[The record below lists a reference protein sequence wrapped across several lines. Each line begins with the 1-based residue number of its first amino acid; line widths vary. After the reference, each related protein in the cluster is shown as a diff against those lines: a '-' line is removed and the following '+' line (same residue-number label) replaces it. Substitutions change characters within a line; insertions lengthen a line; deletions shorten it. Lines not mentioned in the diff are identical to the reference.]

1 MTHCLVASTIIKR
14 QIRDQRQF
22 VILFFTICWTS
33 SLNEARKRV
42 AFALTVALVWINMWI
57 FT

>member
-1 MTHCLVASTIIKR
+1 MSYCLVASTTIKR

-22 VILFFTICWTS
+22 MIFFFTICWTS
-33 SLNEARKRV
+33 SLNAARKRV

-57 FT
+57 FR